1 MKIKDCQTL
10 SKEEQVEVVSFIID
24 YLESNYIYY
33 DRTVNNFVA
42 ELSLH
47 SYLYKLGIA
56 EDSTKDA
63 DLEFLGDSRWYV
75 RAGTLFFQ
83 IFGI

>member
-10 SKEEQVEVVSFIID
+10 SKEEQVEVVSFIIN
-24 YLESNYIYY
+24 YLESKDIYY

-56 EDSTKDA
+56 KSSTKDA
-63 DLEFLGDSRWYV
+63 DLEFVEDSRWYV
-75 RAGTLFFQ
+75 RTGTLFFQ